1 MKIIVDAFGG
11 DNAPLEIIKGCRMA
25 KDEYGFQIV
34 LAGNEK
40 KIKRVCEENNLKA
53 DDMEII
59 DALDNIS
66 MEDEPGE
73 ILKSK
78 SQSSMAVGLQNLA
91 DGVGDAFVSAGNSGA
106 LVTGATMIT
115 KRLKGVLRCAFAP
128 IIPKNKGSFMLI
140 DSGANSQCR
149 AEMLRQFGIMGSI
162 YMEKVMKIKNP
173 KVGLAN
179 VGVEEHKGDILRK
192 ESYKLLSESGI
203 NFIGNVE
210 ARDIPLEG
218 ADVIVADG
226 FTGNIILKL
235 YEGMASLLFGKF
247 KEILSKN
254 LKTKLAASLILTDIK
269 DMKNQIDYNQYGG
282 APLMGISKP
291 VFKAHGSSTAVTI
304 KNAIRLTG
312 DYVKENVTK
321 TISEV
326 LEDMN
331 IKKQDGNEQN

>member
-1 MKIIVDAFGG
+1 MMKIIVDAFGG
-11 DNAPLEIIKGCRMA
+11 DNAPVEIIKGCQMA
-25 KDEYGFQIV
+25 KGEYGVQII
-34 LAGNEK
+34 LAGNER
-40 KIKRVCEENNLKA
+40 KIRAICEKNDLKT
-53 DDMEII
+53 DGMEII
-59 DALDNIS
+59 DALDEIS
-66 MEDEPGE
+66 MDDEPGE

-78 SQSSMAVGLQNLA
+78 SGSSMAVGLKSLA

-115 KRLKGVLRCAFAP
+115 KRLEGVLRCAFAP
-128 IIPKNKGSFMLI
+128 VVPNSRGSFMLI

-149 AEMLRQFGIMGSI
+149 PEMLRQFGIMGSL
-162 YMEKVMKIKNP
+162 YMEKVMKIENP
-173 KVGLAN
+173 RVGLAN
-179 VGVEEHKGDILRK
+179 VGIEEHKGDSLRK
-192 ESYKLLSESGI
+192 EAYKLLSESEI

-210 ARDIPLEG
+210 ARDIPLDG

-235 YEGMASLLFGKF
+235 YEGMAALLLGKF

-254 LKTKLAASLILTDIK
+254 LKTKLAASLILTD
-269 DMKNQIDYNQYGG
+269 MKKMKKQIDYNQYGG

-312 DYVKENVTK
+312 DYVKENVTEK
-321 TISEV
+321 ISKA
-326 LEDMN
+326 LEE
-331 IKKQDGNEQN
+331 IKEKNE

>member
-25 KDEYGFQIV
+25 KDEYGFQII

-40 KIKRVCEENNLKA
+40 KIKKVCEENNLKT

>member
-34 LAGNEK
+34 LTGNEK
-40 KIKRVCEENNLKA
+40 KIKKVCEENNLKT

-73 ILKSK
+73 ILESK

>member
-1 MKIIVDAFGG
+1 MMKIIVDAFGG

-25 KDEYGFQIV
+25 KDECGFQII

-40 KIKRVCEENNLKA
+40 KIKKICGENNLKI
-53 DDMEII
+53 DDMEIL
-59 DALDNIS
+59 DALDEIS

-78 SQSSMAVGLQNLA
+78 NESSMAVGLKNLTN
-91 DGVGDAFVSAGNSGA
+91 GMGDAFVSAGNSGA

-115 KRLKGVLRCAFAP
+115 KRLEGVLRCAFAP
-128 IIPKNKGSFMLI
+128 IVPKGRGSFMLI

-149 AEMLRQFGIMGSI
+149 PEMLRQFGIMGFI

-173 KVGLAN
+173 RIGLAN
-179 VGVEEHKGDILRK
+179 VGAEEHKGDLLRK

-203 NFIGNVE
+203 NFIGNIE
-210 ARDIPLEG
+210 ARDIPLDG

-235 YEGMASLLFGKF
+235 YEGMASMLLGKF

-254 LKTKLAASLILTDIK
+254 LKTKLAASLLLTD
-269 DMKNQIDYNQYGG
+269 MKEMKKQIDYNQYGG

-291 VFKAHGSSTAVTI
+291 VFKAHGSSTAITI

-312 DYVKENVTK
+312 DYIKENVTEK
-321 TISEV
+321 ISV
-326 LEDMN
+326 ALEE
-331 IKKQDGNEQN
+331 IKKEKI

>member
-34 LAGNEK
+34 LTGNEK
-40 KIKRVCEENNLKA
+40 KIKKVCEENNLKT

-291 VFKAHGSSTAVTI
+291 VFKAHGNSTAVTI

>member
-1 MKIIVDAFGG
+1 MMKIIVDAFGG
-11 DNAPLEIIKGCRMA
+11 DNAPVEIIKGCQMA
-25 KDEYGFQIV
+25 KDEYGVQII
-34 LAGNEK
+34 LAGNER
-40 KIKRVCEENNLKA
+40 KIRAICEKNDLKT
-53 DDMEII
+53 DGMEII
-59 DALDNIS
+59 DALDEIS
-66 MEDEPGE
+66 MDDEPGE

-78 SQSSMAVGLQNLA
+78 SGSSMAVGLKSLA

-115 KRLKGVLRCAFAP
+115 KRLEGVLRCAFAP
-128 IIPKNKGSFMLI
+128 VVPNSRGSFMLI

-149 AEMLRQFGIMGSI
+149 PEMLRQFGIMGSL
-162 YMEKVMKIKNP
+162 YMEKVMKIENP
-173 KVGLAN
+173 RVGLVN
-179 VGVEEHKGDILRK
+179 VGIEEHKGDSLRK
-192 ESYKLLSESGI
+192 EAYKLLSESEI

-210 ARDIPLEG
+210 ARDIPLDG

-235 YEGMASLLFGKF
+235 YEGMAALLLGKF

-254 LKTKLAASLILTDIK
+254 LKTKLAASLILTD
-269 DMKNQIDYNQYGG
+269 MKKMKKQIDYNQYGG

-312 DYVKENVTK
+312 DYVKENVTEK
-321 TISEV
+321 ISKA
-326 LEDMN
+326 LEE
-331 IKKQDGNEQN
+331 IKEKNE

>member
-34 LAGNEK
+34 LTGNEK
-40 KIKRVCEENNLKA
+40 KIKKVCEENNLKT